1 MGKSRLGF
9 LFMCVVAVSALP
21 FALYHWLTELRVN
34 WYALF
39 VCSIALYFIFK
50 YLTWDNVDELSEEEG
65 QNELEKHVLKT
76 SASITYYV
84 LVVLIFGL
92 FFATVGFEKWID
104 FQNIPLL
111 FALCAA
117 IVVKPAVEFL
127 VVKRYR

>member
-1 MGKSRLGF
+1 MF
-9 LFMCVVAVSALP
+9 VVGVSAMA
-21 FALYHWLTELRVN
+21 FALYYWLTELRVN

-39 VCSIALYFIFK
+39 VCSIALHHIFK
-50 YLTWDNVDELSEEEG
+50 YLTWHDIDGPGGKKGED
-65 QNELEKHVLKT
+65 ELEKHVLKT

-92 FFATVGFEKWID
+92 FFASVGFSNWID